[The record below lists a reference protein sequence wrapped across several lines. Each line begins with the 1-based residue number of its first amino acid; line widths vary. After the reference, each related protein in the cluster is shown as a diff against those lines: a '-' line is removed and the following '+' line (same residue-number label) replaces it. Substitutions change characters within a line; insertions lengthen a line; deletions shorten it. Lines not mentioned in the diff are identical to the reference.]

1 MSEQP
6 GGLTGRFFER
16 FKRRAEQYQR
26 EPQRAVDLGEQALR
40 KAERNKS
47 ALDKVWTDLQT
58 LFRLVKAWAT
68 RRYTRIPV
76 RSILLSVAALIY
88 FVSPA
93 DAMPDIIVGMG
104 LLDDAT
110 VLGFVIS
117 ALRHDLDEFRDWED
131 DQKTRVL
138 PELESE
144 PTA

>member
-1 MSEQP
+1 MSQQP
-6 GGLTGRFFER
+6 NGLTGRFFER
-16 FKRRAEQYQR
+16 FKRRAEQYR
-26 EPQRAVDLGEQALR
+26 EDPQKAVELGERALR

-47 ALDKVWTDLQT
+47 ALDKVWSDLQT

-76 RSILLSVAALIY
+76 RSIVLSVAALIY

-93 DAMPDIIVGMG
+93 DAVPDLIAGLG

-117 ALRHDLDEFRDWED
+117 GLRHDLDDFREWEEE
-131 DQKTRVL
+131 QSA
-138 PELESE
+138 PEAPATTSE
-144 PTA
+144 PAS